1 MKINPLLVS
10 LYLSAGLASMT
21 VNASEQKTIMEI
33 QGTGSNS
40 PFVDIGNKEYQSKDT
55 FQVTGVITHIQAKG
69 LGRDIPSGLYIQD
82 AKGDNNPATSDGL
95 FVSFDSKA
103 LAALPLQLG
112 QTITATGKIKEAYNW
127 TQLVAQDVSISGD
140 TIKII
145 PAMPVILLETD
156 NSLKDTLERYE
167 GMRVTLA
174 SNNNLIVSR
183 NFGYDRN
190 VRRNNLA
197 LSVGSINMQPN
208 QQFAP
213 SSQDSKQQ
221 ASQIKNNELIVE
233 SFNKAPAGRIPWYP
247 SFAQSTN
254 GVDYDYIRIGDSVAE
269 LTGVVGYSH
278 NNFRLFVQN
287 KATKDNFKHNNPRT
301 AAPTLKDGDI
311 KVATFNVLNYFNS
324 PFGGDKNPLG
334 QNRGAKT
341 LEEFSMQRAK
351 IVKAIIALDADI
363 IGLMEIENN
372 GTQSNSALKDLI
384 SHVNQELPLDKQYTF
399 ASNNEKYN
407 GTGAITSQVIYRGE
421 EMSLTNYQVITMP
434 QQDAPAI
441 GKENGKN
448 FMRNAV
454 TPTFKLKDSGELL
467 TISVNHFK
475 SKGSTCWEDV
485 ALQNNKDIDHQGSCE
500 HFRVSG
506 AYHLGQALEKI
517 DGHKLII
524 GDLNSYALED
534 PLAVLTNRQHLPKS
548 YDLRAARD
556 TFIGGDS
563 AKGKLLHGEN
573 GAVIKQSFGYINTI
587 RKLHPEAFGYSFS
600 NVVGTLDYILASPSL
615 ADHIVDATEWNIN
628 SPESTLFEYGTRYT
642 GDMKKYA
649 DVYRSSD
656 HDPVIIS
663 LNFNKPSK
671 DNSGNTGIAVLLLS
685 LGLLIR
691 RQLYQL
697 H

>member
-10 LYLSAGLASMT
+10 LCLSTGLANMT

-33 QGTGSNS
+33 QGAGDYS
-40 PFVDIGNKEYQSKDT
+40 PFVDVGNKQYQSKDT
-55 FQVTGVITHIQAKG
+55 FQVSGIITHIQTTK

-82 AKGDNNPATSDGL
+82 PKGDNNPATSDGL

-103 LAALPLQLG
+103 LSTLPLQVG
-112 QTITATGKIKEAYNW
+112 QTITATGKIKESYHW
-127 TQLVAQDVSISGD
+127 TQLAAQDISISNEVIKTLPATPVTSLATD
-140 TIKII
+140 T
-145 PAMPVILLETD
+145 
-156 NSLKDTLERYE
+156 NFSDTLERFE
-167 GMRVTLA
+167 GMLVTIA
-174 SNNNLIVSR
+174 SDNNLIVSR

-197 LSVGSINMQPN
+197 LAAGSINFQPN
-208 QQFAP
+208 QQYAP
-213 SSQDSKQQ
+213 SSKSSKQQ
-221 ASQIKNNELIVE
+221 AIDIKNNELIIE
-233 SFNKAPAGRIPWYP
+233 SLDKAPAGKIPWFP
-247 SFAQSTN
+247 SFAQSAN
-254 GVDYDYIRIGDSVAE
+254 GVDYNYIRIGDSVTN
-269 LTGVVGYSH
+269 LTGVVGYSD
-278 NNFRLFVQN
+278 NNFRLFVQST
-287 KATKDNFKHNNPRT
+287 ATNENFKHNNPRT
-301 AAPTLKDGDI
+301 VAPTLKDGDI

-341 LEEFSMQRAK
+341 NDEFSMQRAK
-351 IVKAIIALDADI
+351 IVKAILALDADI

-372 GTQSNSALKDLI
+372 GTQANSALNDLL
-384 SHVNQELPLDKQYTF
+384 SHINKELPIDQQYSF
-399 ASNNEKYN
+399 ATNSEKYN
-407 GTGAITSQVIYRGE
+407 GTGAITSQVIYRSE
-421 EMSLTNYQVITMP
+421 EMSLASYQVITMP
-434 QQDAPAI
+434 QQDAPTI

-467 TISVNHFK
+467 TVSVNHFK

-485 ALQNNKDIDHQGSCE
+485 ALQNSKDVDHQGSCE

-517 DGHKLII
+517 EGHKLII

-534 PLAVLTNRQHLPKS
+534 PLAVLTNRQHLPDS
-548 YDLRAARD
+548 YELRAARD

-563 AKGKLLHGEN
+563 EKGKSLHGEN
-573 GAVIKQSFGYINTI
+573 GAVINKSFGYINTI
-587 RKLHPEAFGYSFS
+587 RELHPEAFGYSFS

-615 ADHIVDATEWNIN
+615 ADHIVDASEWNIN

-663 LNFNKPSK
+663 LDFSKPLK
-671 DNSGNTGIAVLLLS
+671 DDSGNTGIAVLLIG

-691 RQLYQL
+691 RRLAK
-697 H
+697 

>member
-10 LYLSAGLASMT
+10 LCLSTGLVNMA

-33 QGTGSNS
+33 QGAGSNS
-40 PFVDIGNKEYQSKDT
+40 PFVDIGNKKYQSKET

-69 LGRDIPSGLYIQD
+69 IGRDIPSGLYIQD
-82 AKGDNNPATSDGL
+82 PKGDNNPATSDGL

-103 LAALPLQLG
+103 LSTLPLQVG
-112 QTITATGKIKEAYNW
+112 QTITATGKIKESYHW
-127 TQLVAQDVSISGD
+127 TQLAAQDISISSEVIKTLPAIPVTSLATD
-140 TIKII
+140 T
-145 PAMPVILLETD
+145 
-156 NSLKDTLERYE
+156 NFSDTLERFE
-167 GMRVTLA
+167 GMHVTIA

-197 LSVGSINMQPN
+197 LAAGSINFQPN
-208 QQFAP
+208 QQYAP
-213 SSQDSKQQ
+213 SSKSSKQQ
-221 ASQIKNNELIVE
+221 AIDIKNNELIVE
-233 SFNKAPAGRIPWYP
+233 SLDKAPAGKIPWFP
-247 SFAQSTN
+247 SFAQSAN
-254 GVDYDYIRIGDSVAE
+254 GVDYDYIRIGDSVAD

-287 KATKDNFKHNNPRT
+287 TATNENFTHNNPRT
-301 AAPTLKDGDI
+301 VAPTLKEADI

-341 LEEFSMQRAK
+341 NEEFSMQRAK

-372 GTQSNSALKDLI
+372 GTQANSALNDLL
-384 SHVNQELPLDKQYTF
+384 SHINKGLPIDKQYTF
-399 ASNNEKYN
+399 ATNNEKYN

-421 EMSLTNYQVITMP
+421 EMSLAHYQVIAMP
-434 QQDAPAI
+434 QQDAPTV

-454 TPTFKLKDSGELL
+454 TPTFKLKKSGELL
-467 TISVNHFK
+467 TVSVNHFK

-485 ALQNNKDIDHQGSCE
+485 ALQNSKDVDHQGSCE

-517 DGHKLII
+517 EGHKLII

-534 PLAVLTNRQHLPKS
+534 PLAVLTNRQHLPDS
-548 YDLRAARD
+548 YKLRAARD

-563 AKGKLLHGEN
+563 AKGKPLHGKK
-573 GAVIKQSFGYINTI
+573 GAVIEQSFGYINTI
-587 RKLHPEAFGYSFS
+587 RELHPEAFGYSFS

-642 GDMKKYA
+642 GNMKKFA

-671 DNSGNTGIAVLLLS
+671 DNSGNTGIAVLLLG

-691 RQLYQL
+691 RKITE
-697 H
+697 